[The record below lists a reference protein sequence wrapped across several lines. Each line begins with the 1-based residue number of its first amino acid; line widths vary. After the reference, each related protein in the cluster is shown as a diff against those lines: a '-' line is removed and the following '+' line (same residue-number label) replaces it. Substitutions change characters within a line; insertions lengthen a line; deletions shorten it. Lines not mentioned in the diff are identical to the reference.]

1 MKEKKKHANRDIAE
15 VQTSILAS
23 IVLSIFNSCHVKVDT
38 LHSLESTFPTFQNI
52 SISLP
57 GYNNKTKLQ
66 YLMKVT
72 TLNIKNM
79 KTISPCGDI
88 FEPFA
93 SSSSDAPLWCAH
105 NKSRSKISNSFKHNT
120 KRTKAL
126 RPYMTCSSR
135 CPTRCS
141 MVVCDRNVI

>member
-23 IVLSIFNSCHVKVDT
+23 IVLSIFNPCHVKVDI
-38 LHSLESTFPTFQNI
+38 LRSLQSTFPTFQNI

-66 YLMKVT
+66 YLMKVAA
-72 TLNIKNM
+72 LNIKNM

-88 FEPFA
+88 WNPSQVVVVTLHSSVLTTRAEAKYQTA
-93 SSSSDAPLWCAH
+93 SSTTP
-105 NKSRSKISNSFKHNT
+105 NERKH
-120 KRTKAL
+120 
-126 RPYMTCSSR
+126 
-135 CPTRCS
+135 
-141 MVVCDRNVI
+141 